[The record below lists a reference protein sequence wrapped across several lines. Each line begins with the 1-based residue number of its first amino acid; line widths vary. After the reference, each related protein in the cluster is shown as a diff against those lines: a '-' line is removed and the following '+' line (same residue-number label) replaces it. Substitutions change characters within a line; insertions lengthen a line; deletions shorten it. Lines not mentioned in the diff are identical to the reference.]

1 VNPGEVFYCSSDY
14 SPPVPIWIGSVNE
27 DLSYND
33 EQMAANPL
41 VPPQPLPSTILP
53 TMSSFIQPLNSLFAM
68 QPTRSTATTTSAMN
82 LNAANANFMGLFN
95 QSANLSATSP
105 TGQQNAAYLIG
116 LQFPIY
122 LIK

>member
-1 VNPGEVFYCSSDY
+1 
-14 SPPVPIWIGSVNE
+14 
-27 DLSYND
+27 
-33 EQMAANPL
+33 
-41 VPPQPLPSTILP
+41 
-53 TMSSFIQPLNSLFAM
+53 M
-68 QPTRSTATTTSAMN
+68 QPTRSTATTTSAMNMN